1 MSATTRAA
9 GFKAIAVGFEL
20 QAKAD
25 KTTAEKAAALSF
37 TITFTSTIVTLVIML
52 ICLSLGSLL
61 SLGNNSYFTNRTGYV
76 ENGQIK
82 YIQNTEK
89 YISFAEL
96 GIEEALPNG
105 SKLTLFFDSED
116 NLAGYE
122 TKSQKSNRSLKS
134 QFYGFVLPVGIS
146 LLFLLIAYGTFAKPY
161 RNWYTEYLN
170 D

>member
-1 MSATTRAA
+1 MSTTTRAA

-25 KTTAEKAAALSF
+25 KTTAEKAASISF
-37 TITFTSTIVTLVIML
+37 TITFISAIVTIVIMF
-52 ICLSLGSLL
+52 ICISLGNQLSLGDNRYS
-61 SLGNNSYFTNRTGYV
+61 TKRTGYV

-82 YIQNTEK
+82 YIQNTAK

-105 SKLTLFFDSED
+105 SKLTLFFDDD
-116 NLAGYE
+116 NLVGYE
-122 TKSQKSNRSLKS
+122 TKAQKSNRSSKS
-134 QFYGFVLPVGIS
+134 QLYGFVLPVGIS
-146 LLFLLIAYGTFAKPY
+146 LLFLLVAYGTFAKPY
-161 RNWYTEYLN
+161 RNWYKEYLS